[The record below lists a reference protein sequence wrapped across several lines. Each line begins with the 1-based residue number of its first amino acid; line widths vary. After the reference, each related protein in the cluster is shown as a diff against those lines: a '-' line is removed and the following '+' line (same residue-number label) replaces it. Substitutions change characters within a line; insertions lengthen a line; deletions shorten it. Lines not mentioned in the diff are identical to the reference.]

1 MQRENVLPRRR
12 IGRRHED
19 DPVEATGTLHRLVDV
34 PRGIRRR
41 ENEDVLVVGAD
52 RVELLQQL
60 VDQRSADASG
70 MLPPREGDRVELV
83 EEDNARREPA
93 RLDER
98 VVQVALADAEKR
110 VEDLL
115 DADVRERQAALAG
128 GGPREQR
135 LSPNPPPGEQHPPA
149 PPTRVLLLDVLTP
162 AGEDHLAV

>member
-41 ENEDVLVVGAD
+41 EHEDVLVVGAD

-60 VDQRSADASG
+60 VDERSADASG
-70 MLPPREGDRVELV
+70 MLPPRERDRVELV

-98 VVQVALADAEKR
+98 VVQVALADPEIR

-115 DADVRERQAALAG
+115 DADVRERQAAFAG
-128 GGPREQR
+128 SGTREQR
-135 LSPNPPPGEQHPPA
+135 LPATRWPEEEHPAARSPL
-149 PPTRVLLLDVLTP
+149 VLLV
-162 AGEDHLAV
+162 EVV